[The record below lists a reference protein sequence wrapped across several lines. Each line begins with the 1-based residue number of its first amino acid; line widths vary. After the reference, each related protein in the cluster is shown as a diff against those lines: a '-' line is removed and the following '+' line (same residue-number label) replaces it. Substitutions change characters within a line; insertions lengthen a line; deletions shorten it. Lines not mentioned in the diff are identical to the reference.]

1 MRKAEE
7 KQGRWELQ
15 SDFFFSLIPAV
26 QIILYT
32 YTSFTCTLNHIYGC
46 IGCIVSEKLK
56 NDVIIDQ
63 NIEGQKEDLELPL
76 FDLSTI
82 CNATDNFSSKN
93 KLGEGGFGPVYKVT
107 LQQAV

>member
-15 SDFFFSLIPAV
+15 ANFFFSLIPAV
-26 QIILYT
+26 QIILHT
-32 YTSFTCTLNHIYGC
+32 YTSFTSTLNHIYGC
-46 IGCIVSEKLK
+46 IASEKLK

-63 NIEGQKEDLELPL
+63 NIEGQKEDLELHL

-107 LQQAV
+107 LQHAA

>member
-15 SDFFFSLIPAV
+15 SNFFFSLIPAV

-32 YTSFTCTLNHIYGC
+32 YTSFTSTLNHIYGC
-46 IGCIVSEKLK
+46 IGCIVLEKPK

-63 NIEGQKEDLELPL
+63 NIEDLELPF

-93 KLGEGGFGPVYKVT
+93 KLGECGFGPVYKVT